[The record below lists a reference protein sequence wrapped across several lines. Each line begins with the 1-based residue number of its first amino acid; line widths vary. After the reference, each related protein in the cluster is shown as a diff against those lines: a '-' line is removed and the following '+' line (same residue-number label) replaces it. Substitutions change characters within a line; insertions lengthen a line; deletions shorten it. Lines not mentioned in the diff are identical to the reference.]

1 METVE
6 IASRLTRPHG
16 VTVGA
21 SVDRFGGDAEMT
33 QVLRDQGAAM
43 MIGIEQAVGEEAF
56 LDALQAYVRE
66 NAGQIATQAALED
79 ALYAATG
86 SRWDGYLAD
95 GLSF

>member
-1 METVE
+1 MAT
-6 IASRLTRPHG
+6 RLTRPHG

-21 SVDRFGGDAEMT
+21 GTDHFGGDAEMT

-66 NAGQIATQAALED
+66 NAGGIADRAAMEAALD
-79 ALYAATG
+79 AATG
-86 SRWDGYLAD
+86 SRWDGYLED
-95 GLSF
+95 ELTW